1 MTPVAALTQ
10 TESSA
15 VASLVLGI
23 LGFVA
28 CPVVCS
34 ILAIVFGNQAKNR
47 IRANP
52 ALEGENL
59 AKAGIILG
67 WVGVGLSILGVV
79 FFLLFTPMSLGLW
92 VRRRF
97 LGGADPLVRA
107 PRAGG
112 TYWRLREAP
121 RAPKHFERTF

>member
-1 MTPVAALTQ
+1 MPYCAGCGFELSEGAVTCPRCGRVQRQPVTPVAALNQ
-10 TESSA
+10 TESTA

-34 ILAIVFGNQAKNR
+34 ILAIVFGNQARDR

-67 WVGVGLSILGVV
+67 WVGLGLFALSILAFVG
-79 FFLLFTPMSLGLW
+79 FFLLTIPFMS
-92 VRRRF
+92 F
-97 LGGADPLVRA
+97 
-107 PRAGG
+107 
-112 TYWRLREAP
+112 
-121 RAPKHFERTF
+121 